1 MFFQKIKKLLRDDT
15 ACEKFTKKANTLI
28 LNQRVFLTTVF
39 IIFSVGLAHFLYII
53 PLLLQSKLQPP
64 IFMHEWNYMYFF
76 PEKPASMLSYLA
88 AAPLFFGYFYL
99 YFICYQFLSTH
110 AIQRITAHPSLNLF
124 LSFALNLLIVLN
136 KTHILLIVA
145 SIPVW
150 VFAFYFTLHPLLAIR
165 FSIIRKAYTAL
176 HSVTLQTHLLKKIYY
191 LLGGVVLLQFIF
203 IFQPMIFGKLKVINE
218 FWDVPEQTWLTD
230 HYVDNTQYINTHH
243 LIGLHSKYDLRL
255 KTDAIIDD
263 NCIPLANTPSL
274 QELIQGKN
282 TAWLAAIKRNLF
294 YSATYYYRD
303 GLCIIGDLTTDD
315 KSNLLQWVNTQNGK
329 GGLISLFY
337 RMPQNQE
344 EFLSKKNAQDNSS
357 FIAQTPEEKK
367 FVALNSL
374 ETHWQI
380 LNRFF
385 FHHQN
390 FVLGPLNEINLGKNP
405 HQVYMQYGYVNTTI
419 IKDILHFFDPIRL
432 DHYIKVLFSFYYL
445 YYALFFLLLVLLF
458 KDIRYVVPILL
469 LCTAALN
476 YINFDF
482 LLIAPGINP
491 IRHFFDLFIFCFL
504 FLYLFRENKWCLVLA
519 IVSGLIATAANPQ
532 FGLFAYFALII
543 TLSAKWLLSHQTK
556 LLKLSSIGLFLIFA
570 AIGIIVYKS
579 TNIGTTM
586 LDNYYL
592 AGLLG
597 FPLKRAI
604 FIGILLLLGIS
615 YIVISHALIKKNT
628 FAYVALFSVLYSQ
641 GALLYYIWGSDLTHL
656 LVLNSIL
663 IITIFSILKL
673 AFENYTPLKEKQ
685 HLCLI
690 SISLLACMI
699 YLPSVAYFYHTK
711 AKFDRVFT
719 THKTYEWNLP
729 TAKFTSTI
737 NPTYFLDSIALI
749 QSFSPA
755 NSIYIISKYDN
766 VLPFLAGKYSA
777 MPYFDVP
784 WLTIGDTETRNCI
797 DAIKNNKPAYLFVD
811 SDIDRPYARDIINA
825 TSIIGSTQDGLTT
838 ESVARV
844 ARLNELKVIFD
855 AVKDD
860 YQPIQ
865 SAQLITVYTHR

>member
-1 MFFQKIKKLLRDDT
+1 MLYSLLNTGRKKTNAFIQLH
-15 ACEKFTKKANTLI
+15 
-28 LNQRVFLTTVF
+28 LTIVF
-39 IIFSVGLAHFLYII
+39 ILFSIGLANFLYVI
-53 PLLLQSKLQPP
+53 PLLLQSKLQIPVS
-64 IFMHEWNYMYFF
+64 MHEWSYMFFF
-76 PEKPASMLSYLA
+76 PEKPITILSYLIA
-88 AAPLFFGYFYL
+88 IPVFFGYFYL

-110 AIQRITAHPSLNLF
+110 TIQRTIARSSLSLL
-124 LSFALNLLIVLN
+124 LSFAINLLIVLN
-136 KTHILLIVA
+136 KTHVVLAA
-145 SIPVW
+145 SVPLWI
-150 VFAFYFTLHPLLAIR
+150 FAFYFTLYPLLAVR
-165 FSIIRKAYTAL
+165 SSIRKACTTPHSIAL
-176 HSVTLQTHLLKKIYY
+176 QIHLLKKIYY
-191 LLGGVVLLQFIF
+191 LLGGIVLLQFIF
-203 IFQPMIFGKLKVINE
+203 IFQPMVFGKLKVINE
-218 FWDVPEQTWLTD
+218 FWDIPEQTWLTD

-255 KTDAIIDD
+255 KTDTVIDD

-274 QELIQGKN
+274 QKLIQRKN
-282 TAWLAAIKRNLF
+282 SAWLAAIKQGVF
-294 YSATYYYRD
+294 DQATYYYRG
-303 GLCIIGDLTTDD
+303 GLCVIGDLTTDD
-315 KSNLLQWVNTQNGK
+315 KLNLLHWANTQNEK
-329 GGLISLFY
+329 SGLIYLFH
-337 RMPQNQE
+337 RMSQNQGE
-344 EFLSKKNAQDNSS
+344 GLSQTNTQDNSF
-357 FIAQTPEEKK
+357 FIAQTPEEK
-367 FVALNSL
+367 FVALNKL

-390 FVLGPLNEINLGKNP
+390 FVLSPINEINLGKNP
-405 HQVYMQYGYVNTTI
+405 HQVYMQYGYINTII
-419 IKDILHFFDPIRL
+419 IKDILHFFGPIRL
-432 DHYIKVLFSFYYL
+432 DHYIKALFSFYYF
-445 YYALFFLLLVLLF
+445 YYALFLLLLILLF

-504 FLYLFRENKWCLVLA
+504 FLYLLREKKWYLILA
-519 IVSGLIATAANPQ
+519 IVSGLIATVANPQ

-556 LLKLSSIGLFLIFA
+556 LLKLSSIGLFLVFA

-579 TNIGTTM
+579 TNIGATV
-586 LDNYYL
+586 LNNYYL

-597 FPLKRAI
+597 FHLKRTL
-604 FIGILLLLGIS
+604 FIGILLLLGIC

-663 IITIFSILKL
+663 IIAIFSILKL

-685 HLCLI
+685 HLYLI
-690 SISLLACMI
+690 SIGLLACMI
-699 YLPSVAYFYHTK
+699 YLPSVAYFYYTK
-711 AKFDRVFT
+711 AKFDRVFS
-719 THKTYEWNLP
+719 THKTYEWDLP
-729 TAKFTSTI
+729 TAKFISTI
-737 NPTYFLDSIALI
+737 SPTYFLDSINLI
-749 QSFSPA
+749 QSFSSS

-766 VLPFLAGKYSA
+766 MLPFLAGKYSA

-784 WLTIGDTETRNCI
+784 WLAIGDAETKDCI
-797 DAIKNNKPAYLFVD
+797 DTIKNNKPTYLFVD
-811 SDIDRPYARDIINA
+811 SDIDRSYARDIINA
-825 TSIIGSTQDGLTT
+825 ASIMGSSQDDLAD
-838 ESVARV
+838 SVNRV
-844 ARLNELKVIFD
+844 ARLNSLKVIFD

-865 SAQLITVYTHR
+865 SAQLITVYKRTK

>member
-1 MFFQKIKKLLRDDT
+1 MLHGFLNASWKKMNAPFKNARFSL
-15 ACEKFTKKANTLI
+15 AIAFI
-28 LNQRVFLTTVF
+28 L
-39 IIFSVGLAHFLYII
+39 FSIGLAHFVYTI
-53 PLLLQSKLQPP
+53 PLLLRSMLQVSTVV
-64 IFMHEWNYMYFF
+64 HEWNYIFF
-76 PEKPASMLSYLA
+76 YPEKPLTLLGYLFA
-88 AAPLFFGYFYL
+88 ITVFPCYFYL
-99 YFICYQFLSTH
+99 YFICDKFLSTY
-110 AIQRITAHPSLNLF
+110 RITTVASLKSSHISLYCLLNFLILLNKNSPFFVTLCALLWVIIFCTMLRPLLVARFPIIRTTSLF
-124 LSFALNLLIVLN
+124 LSDVLQHPIAHHAVIKKTYFLLCG
-136 KTHILLIVA
+136 IL
-145 SIPVW
+145 
-150 VFAFYFTLHPLLAIR
+150 
-165 FSIIRKAYTAL
+165 
-176 HSVTLQTHLLKKIYY
+176 
-191 LLGGVVLLQFIF
+191 LLQFIF
-203 IFQPMIFGKLKVINE
+203 IFQPMVFGKLKVINE

-255 KTDAIIDD
+255 KTDTIIDD

-282 TAWLAAIKRNLF
+282 TAWLVAIKRNLF

-329 GGLISLFY
+329 AGLISLFY
-337 RMPQNQE
+337 RMPQSQE
-344 EFLSKKNAQDNSS
+344 EFLSKTNTQDNSS

-390 FVLGPLNEINLGKNP
+390 FVLAPLNEINLGKNP
-405 HQVYMQYGYVNTTI
+405 HQVYMQYGYVNTII

-458 KDIRYVVPILL
+458 KDIRYVVPIML

-504 FLYLFRENKWCLVLA
+504 FLYLFRENKWYLVLA

-556 LLKLSSIGLFLIFA
+556 LLKFSSMGLFLIFA

-641 GALLYYIWGSDLTHL
+641 GVLLYYIWGSDLTHL

-663 IITIFSILKL
+663 IITIFSVLKL
-673 AFENYTPLKEKQ
+673 AFENYTSLKEKQ

-699 YLPSVAYFYHTK
+699 YLPSVAYFYYTK

-737 NPTYFLDSIALI
+737 NPTYFLDSISLI

-784 WLTIGDTETRNCI
+784 WLTIGDTETKNCI
-797 DAIKNNKPAYLFVD
+797 DAIKNGKPAYLFVD
-811 SDIDRPYARDIINA
+811 SDIERPYARDIINA
-825 TSIIGSTQDGLTT
+825 ASIIGTTQDGLTM

-844 ARLNELKVIFD
+844 ARLSGLKIIFD

-865 SAQLITVYTHR
+865 SAQLITVYKRKG